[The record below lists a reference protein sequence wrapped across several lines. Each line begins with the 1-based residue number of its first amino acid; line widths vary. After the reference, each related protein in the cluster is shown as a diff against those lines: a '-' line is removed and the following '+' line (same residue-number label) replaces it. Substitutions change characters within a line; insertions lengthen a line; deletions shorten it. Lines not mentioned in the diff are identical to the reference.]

1 MAYIVLSTL
10 MSFAFIV
17 SIAGT
22 LLAVLS
28 LSLWDTD
35 SSTRV
40 VQPDTHTASAHL
52 ITSETVQF
60 LRYFRW
66 GDVDVGG
73 YKNSH
78 KVT

>member
-17 SIAGT
+17 SIAGN

-28 LSLWDTD
+28 LSLSLWDAD

-52 ITSETVQF
+52 ITSETVQ
-60 LRYFRW
+60 
-66 GDVDVGG
+66 VPEVIQVGRC
-73 YKNSH
+73 
-78 KVT
+78 